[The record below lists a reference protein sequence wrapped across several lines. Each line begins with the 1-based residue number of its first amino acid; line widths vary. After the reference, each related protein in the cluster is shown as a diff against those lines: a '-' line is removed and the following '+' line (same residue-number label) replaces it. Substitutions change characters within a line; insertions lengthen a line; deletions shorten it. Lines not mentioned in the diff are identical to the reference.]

1 MYSARAKFPIIT
13 PANAA
18 IMSYAMSISTD
29 GIMLVS
35 NSELNPT
42 KTS

>member
-18 IMSYAMSISTD
+18 IILYARSINTD
-29 GIMLVS
+29 GIMLVP
-35 NSELNPT
+35 NIEINPT
-42 KTS
+42 MAI